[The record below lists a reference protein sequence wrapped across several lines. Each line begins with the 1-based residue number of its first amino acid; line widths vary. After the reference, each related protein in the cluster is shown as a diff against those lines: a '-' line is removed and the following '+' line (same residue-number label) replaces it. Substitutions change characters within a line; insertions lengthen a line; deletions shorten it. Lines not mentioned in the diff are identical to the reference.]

1 MSNSFTSPPNMPNLN
16 VLIAGRQIES
26 TTLQR
31 MGELINYS
39 HAFGSTT
46 NTISQTFDDNTCVRD
61 VASSAILCRWRVPC
75 ISSAHSSM
83 TFHFDASV
91 TTGTGLVIL
100 TITDGVTIGT
110 QTVLVTATSSTYHTT
125 SVTYSGSTSVDT
137 LEVTMALEAPS
148 GGEVEVFTIT
158 GCWDSLTSPLAAG
171 IAERLT
177 GDITPM
183 GINRL
188 GASNAL
194 SSRVA
199 LNFKETIETLRK
211 RPRVIWCWSGIT
223 NASGAGATAA
233 RGPQALG
240 VGDLPTI
247 HITELFPG
255 RLEVTGL
262 NKVFLAVYVLGLS
275 SGTLDFD
282 FMGAR
287 VSLGANGWHTVSI
300 DPDVNSLIQFNDVGI
315 PVYPVGFDLSPYNQ
329 SASSPFI
336 DIDKATG
343 ATTAPVVPYIASFTS
358 WVY

>member
-1 MSNSFTSPPNMPNLN
+1 MSNSYTSPPDLPNLN
-16 VLIAGRQIES
+16 TLIAGREIQS
-26 TTLQR
+26 TALQR

-110 QTVLVTATSSTYHTT
+110 QTVFITATSTTYHTT
-125 SVTYSGSTSVDT
+125 TVTYSGSTSVDT

-158 GCWDSLTSPLAAG
+158 GCWDSLSSPIAAG

-233 RGPQALG
+233 QGPKALG

-247 HITELFPG
+247 HIGQLFQG
-255 RLEVTGL
+255 RLEITGL
-262 NKVFLAVYVLGLS
+262 NKVNLAVYAVGI
-275 SGTLDFD
+275 TTKDIEFD
-282 FMGAR
+282 FMGAH
-287 VSLGANGWHTVSI
+287 VVISSNGWTSLTI
-300 DPDVNSLIQFNDVGI
+300 DPDVDSLVEFNDAQLPI
-315 PVYPVGFDLSPYNQ
+315 YPISFDLSPWNQ
-329 SASSPFI
+329 GPDSPFI
-336 DIDKATG
+336 DVTKATG
-343 ATTAPVVPYIASFTS
+343 ATTAPIIPYIASFTA
-358 WVY
+358 WIF